1 MGKIVSIIDV
11 AHYKFIE
18 FSSGVLT
25 NMKRMGYYSI
35 WQLVTTY
42 INGGKLFR

>member
-1 MGKIVSIIDV
+1 MEKIVSITDV

-18 FSSGVLT
+18 FSPGVLT
-25 NMKRMGYYSI
+25 NMKRMGYYGM

-42 INGGKLFR
+42 INGSKLFR